1 MRLFELVS
9 ELHPDALLPWGIGAQ
24 IHGYGTAGDPEPL
37 GSLVFSIPPFSP
49 QHYNLNTLGYR
60 LLSIPSRSFI
70 IFVLSEF
77 VNEDRYDYEESTL

>member
-37 GSLVFSIPPFSP
+37 GVI
-49 QHYNLNTLGYR
+49 
-60 LLSIPSRSFI
+60 
-70 IFVLSEF
+70 
-77 VNEDRYDYEESTL
+77 

>member
-49 QHYNLNTLGYR
+49 QRYNVGCHL
-60 LLSIPSRSFI
+60 
-70 IFVLSEF
+70 
-77 VNEDRYDYEESTL
+77 ESSKSYSNYW